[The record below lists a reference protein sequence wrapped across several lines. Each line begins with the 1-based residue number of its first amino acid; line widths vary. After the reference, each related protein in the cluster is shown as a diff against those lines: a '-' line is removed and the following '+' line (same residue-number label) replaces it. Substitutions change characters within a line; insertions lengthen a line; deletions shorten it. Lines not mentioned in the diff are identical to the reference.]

1 MLNYSHLLIAF
12 AFLGLNTL
20 SYSQKVAVVDVQKVF
35 DGYKKVKDAR
45 ERLDKSKKIAMEELE
60 IYRAELGKI
69 VATLKDMEA
78 KLKNPNIESSSL
90 KLQYQEKVKEAKE
103 KQDDMIAYDKRTKA
117 TIAQRQRNLLV
128 EHLADIRAA
137 VQKVA
142 GAKGFDMVLNSS
154 ETQLGVFYAGDKF
167 DITEDVIVTLNA
179 LGAKKN

>member
-1 MLNYSHLLIAF
+1 MLKYSRLLIVF
-12 AFLGLNTL
+12 VFLGLNTI

-35 DGYKKVKDAR
+35 DGYQKVKDAR

-69 VATLKDMEA
+69 VTVLKDMES

-90 KLQYQEKVKEAKE
+90 KLQYQQKVKEAKE
-103 KQDDMIAYDKRTKA
+103 KQDDMIAYDKRAKS
-117 TIAQRQRNLLV
+117 TIAQRQRNLLI
-128 EHLADIRAA
+128 EHLADIRTA

-154 ETQLGVFYAGDKF
+154 QTQLGVFYAGDKF
-167 DITEDVIVTLNA
+167 DVTEEVIVTLNA